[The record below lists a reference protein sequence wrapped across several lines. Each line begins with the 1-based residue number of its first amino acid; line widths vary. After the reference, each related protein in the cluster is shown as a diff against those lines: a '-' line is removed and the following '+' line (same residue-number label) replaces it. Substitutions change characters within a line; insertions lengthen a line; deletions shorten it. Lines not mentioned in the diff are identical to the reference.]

1 MEYFAAN
8 PPRNSPEWNTLDEKV
23 WGGRGGGRAGVPGQQ
38 RHSGGSH
45 LVRIGQSESGG
56 LRTSTGNRR
65 TRRPSRSTL
74 VGLRIRAPTILE
86 PYLKIV
92 LAEKVSPATLAIFQ
106 EEPGWNVVTADQ
118 IAPGGLPA
126 ELADADALI
135 VRSAVQADAAL
146 LAAAP
151 KLRIIGR
158 AGVGVDNI
166 DADEATRRGIV
177 VMNTPGANAV
187 AVAELTLGLMISMAR
202 GIPRANVTM
211 HAGKWEKK
219 SLQGS
224 ELRGKMLGI
233 IGLGR
238 VGLEVARRAQAFG
251 MTVIGYDPFIAPVIA
266 RENQVA
272 LLSLEEVL
280 SSSDFLSL
288 HVGLTPQTEG
298 LINQKSIATMKKGV
312 RIVNCARGELI
323 VDEALAE
330 ALASGQVAGAALDV
344 FRKEPLKESPY
355 FSLDN
360 ILLSPHIGGS
370 TDEAQEAIGIQLAN
384 QVRDYLKL
392 GVVQNAINVASL
404 TEEEYAELSPYI
416 EMASRLGQ
424 LLGHAG
430 GTGSSNTALGNIESI
445 SLTYNGRLAQLKTEM
460 IRNAAIAGVLH
471 GADGVNR
478 INAYAA
484 AAERGLRVQE
494 DKREQISGGTGAT
507 LRLTLHWTRKTAGGD
522 EQGTWTGLATV
533 LHGHSPRL
541 LSYDGIDIEAEL
553 SGTLVII
560 RNQDVPG
567 VIGRIGT
574 ILGEAKLNIASF
586 ALGRA
591 KPAKGSAAGAGHA
604 LAVVQLDMTP
614 SGGPTSIH
622 PELEQA
628 LIALRQVD
636 AITSVRTVELGK
648 L

>member
-1 MEYFAAN
+1 
-8 PPRNSPEWNTLDEKV
+8 L
-23 WGGRGGGRAGVPGQQ
+23 
-38 RHSGGSH
+38 
-45 LVRIGQSESGG
+45 
-56 LRTSTGNRR
+56 
-65 TRRPSRSTL
+65 
-74 VGLRIRAPTILE
+74 
-86 PYLKIV
+86 LKIV

-106 EEPGWNVVTADQ
+106 EEPGWNIVTADQ
-118 IAPGGLPA
+118 ITDLKA

-135 VRSAVQADAAL
+135 VRSAVQADATL

-166 DADEATRRGIV
+166 DAAEATRRGIV

-187 AVAELTLGLMISMAR
+187 AVAELTLGLMISMCR
-202 GIPRANVTM
+202 GIPRANATM

-224 ELRGKMLGI
+224 ELRNKTLGI

-238 VGLEVARRAQAFG
+238 IGLEVARRAQAFG
-251 MTVIGYDPFIAPVIA
+251 IDVIGYDPFIAPVIA
-266 RENQVA
+266 RENNVA
-272 LLSLEEVL
+272 LLSLDEVL
-280 SSSDFLSL
+280 STSDYLSL

-298 LINQKSIATMKKGV
+298 LINQKSIALMKKGV

-330 ALASGQVAGAALDV
+330 ALQSGQVAGAALDV
-344 FRKEPLKESPY
+344 FRHEPLKDSPY
-355 FSLDN
+355 FGIDS
-360 ILLSPHIGGS
+360 ILLSPHIAGS

-392 GVVQNAINVASL
+392 GVVQNAVNVASL
-404 TEEEYAELSPYI
+404 SEEEYAEVSPYI
-416 EMASRLGQ
+416 EMAVRLGQ
-424 LLGHAG
+424 LLSHAA
-430 GTGSSNTALGNIESI
+430 GTSNTHTDLGHVESI
-445 SLTYNGRLAQLKTEM
+445 SLTYNGRLAQLKTDM
-460 IRNAAIAGVLH
+460 IRNAAIAGILH
-471 GADGVNR
+471 GADDVNR
-478 INAYAA
+478 INASAA
-484 AAERGLRVQE
+484 AAERGIRIQE
-494 DKREQISGGTGAT
+494 DKREQITGGTGAT
-507 LRLTLHWTRKTAGGD
+507 LRLTLHWTRKSSSGD
-522 EQGTWTGLATV
+522 EHGAEQGTWTGLATV

-553 SGTLVII
+553 AGTLVII

-586 ALGRA
+586 ALGRDQAGRA
-591 KPAKGSAAGAGHA
+591 KPARDSKPGEGHA
-604 LAVVQLDMTP
+604 LAVVQLDLT
-614 SGGPTSIH
+614 PTSTPTQ
-622 PELEQA
+622 PELQQT
-628 LIALRQVD
+628 LTALRQVD